1 MVTLTTAKAKRE
13 DPKYVLL
20 CNTQWSQIF
29 YWFSHVNDI
38 MYFQWYPEFFQVWKL
53 LMPEEIL
60 RQVSLIHKI
69 VQVFEEN
76 IHALERLNSRFAEAY
91 NLLTT

>member
-1 MVTLTTAKAKRE
+1 
-13 DPKYVLL
+13 
-20 CNTQWSQIF
+20 
-29 YWFSHVNDI
+29 
-38 MYFQWYPEFFQVWKL
+38 
-53 LMPEEIL
+53 MPEEIL